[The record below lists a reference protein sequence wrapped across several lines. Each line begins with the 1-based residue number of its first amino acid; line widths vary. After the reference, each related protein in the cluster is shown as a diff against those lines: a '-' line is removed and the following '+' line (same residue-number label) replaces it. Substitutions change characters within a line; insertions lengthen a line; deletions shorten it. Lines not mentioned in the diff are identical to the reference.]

1 MSYPP
6 QQPPYGYPAYGAYG
20 PPPDHPQATTI
31 LILGIL
37 GLVFCQIL
45 GPVAWVMGKR
55 ALNEIDASGGALG
68 GRSNVMVGY
77 VCGIISSVLIILG
90 ILFFVLFVILGL
102 AGVWAGSSSSY

>member
-20 PPPDHPQATTI
+20 PPQEHPQATII

-37 GLVFCQIL
+37 SLVFCQII

-77 VCGIISSVLIILG
+77 ICGIIASVLIIISLLFIALFLVLG
-90 ILFFVLFVILGL
+90 I
-102 AGVWAGSSSSY
+102 AGVWSSSSY

>member
-1 MSYPP
+1 MTYPP

-20 PPPDHPQATTI
+20 PPPEHPQATMI

-45 GPVAWVMGKR
+45 GPVAWVMGRR
-55 ALNEIDASGGALG
+55 ALNEIDAAGGALG

-77 VCGIISSVLIILG
+77 VCGIIASVMIILG
-90 ILFFVLFVILGL
+90 LLFIALFVVLGL
-102 AGVWAGSSSSY
+102 VGVWSSSSY